1 MAVEGGFKN
10 SPCYS
15 WHFINIIFCSVGV
28 QLVLGDP
35 AREPADVDGD
45 RDVDVQ
51 QRSPELHHVPADK
64 PDEDQ
69 ERQRPDAD
77 DRWDVVNFIMSIQ
90 LKEKLWQ
97 WWEHSGRAQP
107 S

>member
-1 MAVEGGFKN
+1 M
-10 SPCYS
+10 
-15 WHFINIIFCSVGV
+15 

-51 QRSPELHHVPADK
+51 QRSPELHHVPAHK

-77 DRWDVVNFIMSIQ
+77 DW
-90 LKEKLWQ
+90 
-97 WWEHSGRAQP
+97 
-107 S
+107 

>member
-1 MAVEGGFKN
+1 MYLINEKSPGSGIKN
-10 SPCYS
+10 QPLLLLAFQ
-15 WHFINIIFCSVGV
+15 HKIFCSVGV

-77 DRWDVVNFIMSIQ
+77 DW
-90 LKEKLWQ
+90 
-97 WWEHSGRAQP
+97 
-107 S
+107 